1 MKQFLFSIILL
12 FTSLKLSAQISK
24 DFSCDDFTFNIESNT
39 RNSVEFL
46 NKERYFQFIKDSIP
60 KSKKPVIAEN
70 KKLNEEFQKKFPNT
84 ITEHCIHAKSF
95 SQGKIE
101 DTSFCNNKYNISLI
115 SKEYNFYIF
124 KILAFEIDNYLIFN
138 TNNKTIYSSNHY
150 PIILNNGKFI
160 FDIGYSY
167 DGLNSFNYF
176 KFKDN
181 NVGYFELSIPLH
193 YQIKNYNIINAFN
206 GLKLTAELTKYNVKE
221 TSPNKSEDDKSD
233 FCTKFINIPV
243 SNDRN

>member
-1 MKQFLFSIILL
+1 MGKS
-12 FTSLKLSAQISK
+12 
-24 DFSCDDFTFNIESNT
+24 FSCDDFSFNIESNT
-39 RNSVEFL
+39 KNSVEFL
-46 NKERYFQFIKDSIP
+46 NKESYFQLIKDSIP
-60 KSKKPVIAEN
+60 RSKKTAIIEN
-70 KKLNEEFQKKFPNT
+70 KNLNTEFQKKFPNT

-95 SQGKIE
+95 SQGKVE
-101 DTSFCNNKYNISLI
+101 DTSFCSNKYNIFLI

-138 TNNKTIYSSNHY
+138 TNDKTIYSSDHY
-150 PIILNNGKFI
+150 PIILNNGKLI
-160 FDIGYSY
+160 FDIGHSY

-181 NVGYFELSIPLH
+181 NVDYFKLSIPFY
-193 YQIKNYNIINAFN
+193 YQIKNYHIINAFN

-221 TSPNKSEDDKSD
+221 ISPKNSKDDKSD